1 MMLKELNKLIKKN
14 KKYKLKRN
22 SRRMKLKA
30 FTLNSWKKNHAR
42 SDTWNYPL
50 NK

>member
-1 MMLKELNKLIKKN
+1 
-14 KKYKLKRN
+14 
-22 SRRMKLKA
+22 MKLKA

-50 NK
+50 NKWRKKYFLIMHLYQQI